1 MNPVLCCSLLFIS
14 YFKIFALH
22 SLLVFVF
29 VVFRWPLIHTVEK
42 QLLSEHLTSILQK
55 GLDNLLEENR
65 VHNLTLLYSLFTRV
79 KNGLV
84 ELCLNFNTYIKVSN
98 LIAKPDSLTYLFVFI
113 GYLTKLHELTGYQ
126 MVKR

>member
-1 MNPVLCCSLLFIS
+1 
-14 YFKIFALH
+14 
-22 SLLVFVF
+22 VFVF

>member
-1 MNPVLCCSLLFIS
+1 M
-14 YFKIFALH
+14 
-22 SLLVFVF
+22 FVF
-29 VVFRWPLIHTVEK
+29 VVSRWPLIHTVEK

-55 GLDNLLEENR
+55 GLDSLLEENR

-98 LIAKPDSLTYLFVFI
+98 LEAYPHSSGYMIMITLSILWELCLRVLQYVIFSIVYLFAVYVLPSQQSGNYMI
-113 GYLTKLHELTGYQ
+113 
-126 MVKR
+126 